1 MKRIIFC
8 MLIFSSIICRAQDTH
23 FSQISDNEL
32 LINPCFIQKIVSDYA
47 FKVQSR
53 SQWQSVAEPFK
64 TFSASAYFREVRNI
78 GSLGINFLSDN
89 SGNASLNNN
98 SLKFF
103 YAKDIM
109 FVKGL
114 SFGTAISFNQRS
126 INFSELN
133 FEQYEYFSSSK
144 KNYFD
149 LTLGTNY
156 SFDFNN
162 NQSHNLGLSINHLNK
177 PNISLVS
184 LDDKLQLK
192 YNFAYFYNFNL
203 NDINYETFFF
213 HSFQNSQNETLLGL
227 NLQYVFRNTIK
238 NKTIIKPLLC
248 YRFSD
253 AIVAGAG
260 FRHNNYEL
268 TFSYDINVSE
278 FSKATNYNGAIEFT
292 LIYYLFKKQKQNKI
306 DKCPSYI

>member
-1 MKRIIFC
+1 MKKIIFC
-8 MLIFSSIICRAQDTH
+8 VLIFSSITCRAQDTH
-23 FSQISDNEL
+23 FSQISNKEL
-32 LINPCFIQKIVSDYA
+32 LINPCFAQNIVSDYA

-64 TFSASAYFREVRNI
+64 TFSASAYFQEVRNI

-98 SLKFF
+98 SLNFF
-103 YAKDIM
+103 FSKDIM
-109 FVKGL
+109 FFKGL
-114 SFGTAISFNQRS
+114 SIGTAISFNQRS

-177 PNISLVS
+177 PNVSLIS

-192 YNFAYFYNFNL
+192 YNFAYFYNFSFK
-203 NDINYETFFF
+203 DINYETFFF
-213 HSFQNSQNETLLGL
+213 
-227 NLQYVFRNTIK
+227 I
-238 NKTIIKPLLC
+238 
-248 YRFSD
+248 
-253 AIVAGAG
+253 
-260 FRHNNYEL
+260 
-268 TFSYDINVSE
+268 
-278 FSKATNYNGAIEFT
+278 
-292 LIYYLFKKQKQNKI
+292 LFKTARTKH
-306 DKCPSYI
+306 Y

>member
-32 LINPCFIQKIVSDYA
+32 LINPCFVQKIVSDYA

-64 TFSASAYFREVRNI
+64 TFSATAYFKEVRSI

-98 SLKFF
+98 SLNFF
-103 YAKDIM
+103 FSKDIM
-109 FVKGL
+109 LVEGL
-114 SFGTAISFNQRS
+114 SFGTGISFNQRY
-126 INFSELN
+126 INFSELD
-133 FEQYEYFSSSK
+133 FEQYEYISSSK

-149 LTLGTNY
+149 FTLATNY
-156 SFDFNN
+156 SLDLNN

-177 PNISLVS
+177 PNVSLIS
-184 LDDKLQLK
+184 LDDKLKLK

-213 HSFQNSQNETLLGL
+213 HSSQNSQNETLVGL

-238 NKTIIKPLLC
+238 NKTSIKPLLC

-253 AIVAGAG
+253 AIIAGAG
-260 FRHNNYEL
+260 FLHNNYEF

-278 FSKATNYNGAIEFT
+278 FSKATNYNGAFEFT
-292 LIYYLFKKQKQNKI
+292 FIYYIFKKQQQNKTV
-306 DKCPSYI
+306 KCPSYI

>member
-1 MKRIIFC
+1 MKKIIFYT
-8 MLIFSSIICRAQDTH
+8 LIFSSIICRSQDIH
-23 FSQISDNEL
+23 FSQISKNEP
-32 LINPCFIQKIVSDYA
+32 LINPCFTQKIVSDYA

-64 TFSASAYFREVRNI
+64 TFSATVYIKEIRNI

-98 SLKFF
+98 SLNFF
-103 YAKDIM
+103 FSKEIM
-109 FVKGL
+109 FVEGL
-114 SFGTAISFNQRS
+114 SFGAGISFNQRS
-126 INFSELN
+126 VNFSELN
-133 FEQYEYFSSSK
+133 FEQYEYLSSSK

-156 SFDFNN
+156 SFVFNN
-162 NQSHNLGLSINHLNK
+162 NHSHNIGLSINHLNK
-177 PNISLVS
+177 PNVSLIS
-184 LDDKLQLK
+184 LDDKLKLK
-192 YNFAYFYNFNL
+192 YNFAYFYNL
-203 NDINYETFFF
+203 NINNINYETFFF
-213 HSFQNSQNETLLGL
+213 HSLQNSQNETLLGF
-227 NLQYVFRNTIK
+227 NLQYIFRNTIK

-260 FRHNNYEL
+260 FRHNNYDL

>member
-1 MKRIIFC
+1 
-8 MLIFSSIICRAQDTH
+8 
-23 FSQISDNEL
+23 
-32 LINPCFIQKIVSDYA
+32 
-47 FKVQSR
+47 
-53 SQWQSVAEPFK
+53 
-64 TFSASAYFREVRNI
+64 
-78 GSLGINFLSDN
+78 
-89 SGNASLNNN
+89 
-98 SLKFF
+98 
-103 YAKDIM
+103 M
-109 FVKGL
+109 FVEGL
-114 SFGTAISFNQRS
+114 SFGTGISFNQRS
-126 INFSELN
+126 INFYELN

-149 LTLGTNY
+149 LTLATNY
-156 SFDFNN
+156 SFGFNN

-177 PNISLVS
+177 PNVSLIS

-192 YNFAYFYNFNL
+192 YNLAYFYNFNL

-213 HSFQNSQNETLLGL
+213 HSFQNRQNETLLGL

-238 NKTIIKPLLC
+238 NKTIIKPLLH

-260 FRHNNYEL
+260 FRHNNYEF

-306 DKCPSYI
+306 VKCPSYI

>member
-1 MKRIIFC
+1 MNIFK
-8 MLIFSSIICRAQDTH
+8 L
-23 FSQISDNEL
+23 
-32 LINPCFIQKIVSDYA
+32 
-47 FKVQSR
+47 
-53 SQWQSVAEPFK
+53 
-64 TFSASAYFREVRNI
+64 
-78 GSLGINFLSDN
+78 
-89 SGNASLNNN
+89 
-98 SLKFF
+98 
-103 YAKDIM
+103 
-109 FVKGL
+109 
-114 SFGTAISFNQRS
+114 
-126 INFSELN
+126 
-133 FEQYEYFSSSK
+133 K

-149 LTLGTNY
+149 FTLGTNY
-156 SFDFNN
+156 SFDFND

-177 PNISLVS
+177 PNVSLIS

-213 HSFQNSQNETLLGL
+213 SFFSKQPNETLLGL
-227 NLQYVFRNTIK
+227 NFNMFLENTIK

-278 FSKATNYNGAIEFT
+278 FSK
-292 LIYYLFKKQKQNKI
+292 
-306 DKCPSYI
+306 SYQL